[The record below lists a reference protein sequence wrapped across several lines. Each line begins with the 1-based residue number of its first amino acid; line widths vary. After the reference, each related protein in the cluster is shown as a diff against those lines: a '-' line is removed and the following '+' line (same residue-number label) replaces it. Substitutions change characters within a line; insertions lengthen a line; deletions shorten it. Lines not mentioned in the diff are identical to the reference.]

1 MLVGLCYNV
10 GMKEFICAAVAG
22 LGTFL
27 TFIFGDWD
35 VALQCLVIAIA
46 IDYISGIIK
55 AFINK
60 DLSSKIGLKG
70 LLKKVGVLLIVAL
83 ATLIDRITGE
93 SGAVRTLVI
102 YYFVANEGLSVVE
115 NLGEAGLPIPDV
127 IKKALKSLKSQSKEK
142 KNDKKLSNKKR

>member
-1 MLVGLCYNV
+1 
-10 GMKEFICAAVAG
+10 MKEFICAAIAG
-22 LGTFL
+22 IGTFL

-60 DLSSKIGLKG
+60 DLSSKIGVKG

-127 IKKALKSLKSQSKEK
+127 IKKALRSLKSQSKEK

>member
-1 MLVGLCYNV
+1 MQAGLCYNV
-10 GMKEFICAAVAG
+10 GMKEFICATIAG
-22 LGTFL
+22 IGTFL

-46 IDYISGIIK
+46 LDYISGIIK

-60 DLSSKIGLKG
+60 ELSSKIGVKG
-70 LLKKVGVLLIVAL
+70 ILKKVGVLVIVAL
-83 ATLIDRITGE
+83 AVLIDKVTGE

-102 YYFVANEGLSVVE
+102 YYFVANEGLSIVE

-127 IKKALKSLKSQSKEK
+127 IKKALKSLKNESKGK
-142 KNDKKLSNKKR
+142 TNGKKLSTKKR

>member
-1 MLVGLCYNV
+1 
-10 GMKEFICAAVAG
+10 MKEFICATIAG

-27 TFIFGDWD
+27 SFVFGDWD

-60 DLSSKIGLKG
+60 ELSSKIGVKG

-83 ATLIDRITGE
+83 ATLIDKITGE
-93 SGAVRTLVI
+93 SGMVRTLVI
-102 YYFVANEGLSVVE
+102 YYFVANEGLSVIE

-127 IKKALKSLKSQSKEK
+127 IKKALKSLKNESKGK
-142 KNDKKLSNKKR
+142 TNGKKLSRKKR

>member
-1 MLVGLCYNV
+1 
-10 GMKEFICAAVAG
+10 MKEFICAATAG

-27 TFIFGDWD
+27 SFVFGDWD

-46 IDYISGIIK
+46 IDYISGLIK

-60 DLSSKIGLKG
+60 ELSSKIGVKG

-83 ATLIDRITGE
+83 ATLIDKITGE
-93 SGAVRTLVI
+93 SGMVRTLVI
-102 YYFVANEGLSVVE
+102 YYFVANEGLSVIE

-127 IKKALKSLKSQSKEK
+127 IKKALKSLKNESKGK
-142 KNDKKLSNKKR
+142 TNGKKLSRKKR

>member
-1 MLVGLCYNV
+1 
-10 GMKEFICAAVAG
+10 MKEFICAAIAG
-22 LGTFL
+22 IGTFL

-46 IDYISGIIK
+46 LDYVSGLIK

-60 DLSSKIGLKG
+60 ELSSKIGVKG
-70 LLKKVGVLLIVAL
+70 ILKKVGVLVVVAL
-83 ATLIDRITGE
+83 AVLIDKITGE

-102 YYFVANEGLSVVE
+102 YYFVANEGLSIVE

-127 IKKALKSLKSQSKEK
+127 IKKALKSLKNESKGK
-142 KNDKKLSNKKR
+142 SNDKKLSRKKR

>member
-1 MLVGLCYNV
+1 
-10 GMKEFICAAVAG
+10 MKEFICAALAG
-22 LGTFL
+22 IGTFL

-46 IDYISGIIK
+46 LDYISGIIK

-60 DLSSKIGLKG
+60 ELSSKIGVKG
-70 LLKKVGVLLIVAL
+70 ILKKVGVLVVVAL
-83 ATLIDRITGE
+83 AVLIDKITGE

-102 YYFVANEGLSVVE
+102 YYFVANEGLSIIE

-127 IKKALKSLKSQSKEK
+127 IKKALKSLKDESKGK
-142 KNDKKLSNKKR
+142 TNGKKLSIKKR

>member
-1 MLVGLCYNV
+1 
-10 GMKEFICAAVAG
+10 MKEFICAALAG

-46 IDYISGIIK
+46 LDYISGLIK
-55 AFINK
+55 AFVNK
-60 DLSSKIGLKG
+60 ELSSKIGVKG
-70 LLKKVGVLLIVAL
+70 ILKKVGVLVIVAL
-83 ATLIDRITGE
+83 AVLIDKITGE

-102 YYFVANEGLSVVE
+102 YYFVANEGLSIVE

-127 IKKALKSLKSQSKEK
+127 IKKALKSLKSESKGK
-142 KNDKKLSNKKR
+142 QNDKKLSTKKK

>member
-1 MLVGLCYNV
+1 
-10 GMKEFICAAVAG
+10 MKEFICAACAG

-27 TFIFGDWD
+27 SFVFGDWD
-35 VALQCLVIAIA
+35 VALQCLIIAIA

-60 DLSSKIGLKG
+60 ELSSKIGVKG

-83 ATLIDRITGE
+83 ATLIDKITGE
-93 SGAVRTLVI
+93 SGMVRTLVI
-102 YYFVANEGLSVVE
+102 YYFVANEGLSVIE

-127 IKKALKSLKSQSKEK
+127 IKKALKSLKNESKGK
-142 KNDKKLSNKKR
+142 TNGKKLSRKKR

>member
-1 MLVGLCYNV
+1 
-10 GMKEFICAAVAG
+10 MKEFICAAVAG
-22 LGTFL
+22 IGTLL

-60 DLSSKIGLKG
+60 DLSSKIGVKG

>member
-1 MLVGLCYNV
+1 MPVGLCYNV
-10 GMKEFICAAVAG
+10 SMKEFICAAVAG
-22 LGTFL
+22 IGTFL

-60 DLSSKIGLKG
+60 DLSSKIGVKG

-127 IKKALKSLKSQSKEK
+127 IKKALRSLKSQSKEK

>member
-1 MLVGLCYNV
+1 
-10 GMKEFICAAVAG
+10 MKEFICAAIAG
-22 LGTFL
+22 IGTFL

>member
-1 MLVGLCYNV
+1 MLAGLCYNV

-22 LGTFL
+22 IGTFL

-60 DLSSKIGLKG
+60 DLSSKIGVKG

>member
-1 MLVGLCYNV
+1 MLAGLCYNV
-10 GMKEFICAAVAG
+10 SMKEFICAAIAG
-22 LGTFL
+22 IGTFL

-127 IKKALKSLKSQSKEK
+127 IKKALRSLKSQSKEK

>member
-1 MLVGLCYNV
+1 
-10 GMKEFICAAVAG
+10 MKEFICAAAAG

-27 TFIFGDWD
+27 SFVFGDWD
-35 VALQCLVIAIA
+35 VALQCLIIAIA

-60 DLSSKIGLKG
+60 ELSSKIGVKG

-83 ATLIDRITGE
+83 ATLIDKITGE
-93 SGAVRTLVI
+93 TGMVRTLVI
-102 YYFVANEGLSVVE
+102 YYFVANEGLSVIE

-127 IKKALKSLKSQSKEK
+127 IKKALKSLKNESKGK
-142 KNDKKLSNKKR
+142 SNGKKLSRKKR

>member
-1 MLVGLCYNV
+1 
-10 GMKEFICAAVAG
+10 MKEFICAALAG

-46 IDYISGIIK
+46 LDYISGLIK
-55 AFINK
+55 AFVNK
-60 DLSSKIGLKG
+60 ELSSKIGVKG
-70 LLKKVGVLLIVAL
+70 ILKKVGVLVIVAL
-83 ATLIDRITGE
+83 AVLIDKVTGE

-102 YYFVANEGLSVVE
+102 YYFVANEGLSIVE

-127 IKKALKSLKSQSKEK
+127 IKKALKSLKSESKGK
-142 KNDKKLSNKKR
+142 QNDKKLSTKKK